1 MIFHSSVSLPEGTY
15 IYPQSD
21 PNLEIQKFQHDG
33 VYFHVFLQNLLTCFH
48 RKIGPQHPRHL
59 MLGHLIGRRQAA
71 APVDFPHLR
80 GPGDGNRPWTEE
92 LLVEGLQVEPP
103 ISPRH
108 SSKKRDPTWTNQ
120 RDLKRKT
127 TGSWKTHHV
136 RFSGEMLLASLY
148 KPIYRMI

>member
-1 MIFHSSVSLPEGTY
+1 
-15 IYPQSD
+15 
-21 PNLEIQKFQHDG
+21 
-33 VYFHVFLQNLLTCFH
+33 
-48 RKIGPQHPRHL
+48 

-103 ISPRH
+103 ISPVPQLE
-108 SSKKRDPTWTNQ
+108 KKGSNMDQ
-120 RDLKRKT
+120 AKRLEKKN
-127 TGSWKTHHV
+127 TGSWKTHHD

>member
-21 PNLEIQKFQHDG
+21 PNVEIQKFQHDG

-103 ISPRH
+103 ISPVPQLE
-108 SSKKRDPTWTNQ
+108 KKGSNMDQ
-120 RDLKRKT
+120 AKRLEKN
-127 TGSWKTHHV
+127 TGSWKTHHD